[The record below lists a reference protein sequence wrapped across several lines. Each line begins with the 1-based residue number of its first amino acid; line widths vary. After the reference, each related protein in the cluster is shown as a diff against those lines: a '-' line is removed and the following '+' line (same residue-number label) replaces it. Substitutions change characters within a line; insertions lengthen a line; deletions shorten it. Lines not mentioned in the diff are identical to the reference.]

1 MLYIHDN
8 KGLILAFLESPCLML
23 AGEGMLHFPGGR
35 MTGERPAD
43 DVKGARRGVTGVR
56 GLERALIER

>member
-1 MLYIHDN
+1 
-8 KGLILAFLESPCLML
+8 ML